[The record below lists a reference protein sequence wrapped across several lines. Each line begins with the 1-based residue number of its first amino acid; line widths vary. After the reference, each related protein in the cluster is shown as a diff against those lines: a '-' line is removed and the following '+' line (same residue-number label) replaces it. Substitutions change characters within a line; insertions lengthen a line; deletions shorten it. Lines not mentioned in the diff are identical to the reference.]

1 VSDID
6 GVQRQLSNCATN
18 ILSWCASR
26 RLQLN
31 ASKTELIWFGSRVN
45 LTKLRLLNQSITV
58 GTENVQPVDTV
69 RDLGVLFDSELSMT
83 KHVAAVVQSC
93 FYQLRRIRQIR
104 RRVGQDVT
112 LQLVIA
118 LVISRLDYCNAVLA
132 GLPDS
137 TVGQLQRVQN
147 AAARLVFGLG
157 PKDPIS
163 PVYYNCTGYQF
174 RYRITFKLC
183 SIMFSIRSGNCP
195 LYLSDCVTTVAAQS
209 HSQRGLRSAS
219 TSNYVLPRLHTKF
232 GERAFSYA
240 GPRAW
245 NSLPDS
251 VRCAPSIAV
260 FKRRLKTYL
269 FKTACRFSLI
279 NLCLCVLLDA
289 FL

>member
-1 VSDID
+1 VFRRIVLVYGRLFYHPVSES
-6 GVQRQLSNCATN
+6 QLSNCATN

-174 RYRITFKLC
+174 AIE
-183 SIMFSIRSGNCP
+183 
-195 LYLSDCVTTVAAQS
+195 S
-209 HSQRGLRSAS
+209 HSSCAVSCFLF
-219 TSNYVLPRLHTKF
+219 VL
-232 GERAFSYA
+232 E
-240 GPRAW
+240 
-245 NSLPDS
+245 
-251 VRCAPSIAV
+251 
-260 FKRRLKTYL
+260 
-269 FKTACRFSLI
+269 TAHCTCQTVSPP
-279 NLCLCVLLDA
+279 
-289 FL
+289 